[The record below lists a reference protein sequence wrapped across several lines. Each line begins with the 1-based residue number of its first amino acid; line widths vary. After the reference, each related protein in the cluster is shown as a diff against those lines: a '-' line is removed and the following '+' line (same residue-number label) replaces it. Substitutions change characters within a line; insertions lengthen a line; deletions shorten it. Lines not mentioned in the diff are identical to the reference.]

1 MRTLY
6 LDCGMGASG
15 DMLMAA
21 LAELSGDAGGFIE
34 RLNALNI
41 HGVHAE
47 LERCEKCGIL
57 GSHITVRINGVD
69 EEHLHDDGDCHQH
82 HHHHHGSGLNDI
94 YAIIDGLAVSEAVR
108 KNAKSVYELIATA
121 ESEVHGRPVHQLHFH
136 EVGAMDAVADIV
148 GACMLME
155 ELAPERVLASRVHV
169 GSGQVRCAHGILPVP
184 APATALILKGVP
196 IYGGEI
202 RSELCTPTG
211 AALLK
216 HFVQSFGPMPP
227 ITVESI
233 GYGMGSR
240 DFEAANCLRAF
251 LGTSAKAAETVSEI
265 SCNLD
270 DITAEELGF
279 VLELLLDAGA
289 LDVYTIPIGM
299 KKSRPGTLLCCMCRQ
314 SDTQDMTELILR
326 HTPTLGVRINHSER
340 RTLEREVETVHTELG
355 SVRVKRACGMGIE
368 KCKAEY
374 EDLARIARENG
385 LTLDEVRQTLDM

>member
-21 LAELSGDAGGFIE
+21 LAELTGDVPGFTK
-34 RLNALNI
+34 RLNALGI
-41 HGVHAE
+41 PGVHAE
-47 LERCEKCGIL
+47 LEQCEKCGII

-69 EEHLHDDGDCHQH
+69 EEHLHDSGDSH
-82 HHHHHGSGLNDI
+82 HNHHHGSGLHDI
-94 YAIIDGLAVSEAVR
+94 HAIIDGLAVSNAVR
-108 KNAKSVYELIATA
+108 ENAKSVYDIIAAA
-121 ESEVHGRPVHQLHFH
+121 ESAVHGKPVGEVHFH

-148 GACMLME
+148 GVCMLME
-155 ELAPERVLASRVHV
+155 ELTLARVFASAVHV

-227 ITVESI
+227 IVVRNI

-240 DFEAANCLRAF
+240 DFAAANCLRAL
-251 LGTSAKAAETVSEI
+251 LGETAGTAETVSEI

-279 VLELLLDAGA
+279 VMELLLDAGA

-314 SDTQDMTELILR
+314 SDMQGLSELILR
-326 HTPTLGVRINHSER
+326 HTPTLGVRITSSER

-355 SVRVKRACGMGIE
+355 SVRVKRAYGMGIE
-368 KCKAEY
+368 KSKAEY
-374 EDLARIARENG
+374 EDLARIARENDM
-385 LTLDEVRQTLDM
+385 TLSEVRQTLDM